1 MIISCILF
9 DFYNFGDKLNTME
22 KLFTIGDTV
31 FVLDDSLEGKVVGF
45 HATYIQIE
53 TNDGFV
59 LEYLPN
65 ELIKKNIHE
74 PEIKFNKSV
83 DVVLSEKEPIKK
95 KGAPLVRY
103 SKKEQPIFEVDLH
116 LEKIT
121 SGKIKNLTNFDK
133 LSFQLEEAKRAID
146 FAITKRYSKV
156 VLIHGVGEGVLKSEL
171 EYLVKRYENI
181 TIQEANYNKY
191 GLGAMELYIKQN

>member
-1 MIISCILF
+1 MQ
-9 DFYNFGDKLNTME
+9 KLVN
-22 KLFTIGDTV
+22 IGDNV
-31 FVLDDSLEGKVVGF
+31 LVLDDSLEGKVVGF
-45 HATYIQIE
+45 NAAYVQIE
-53 TNDGFV
+53 TLDGFV

-65 ELIKKNIHE
+65 ELVTITKNA
-74 PEIKFNKSV
+74 PELNFNRSI
-83 DVVLSEKEPIKK
+83 DLVLAEKEPAKK

-103 SKKEQPIFEVDLH
+103 SKKEQPFFEVDLH
-116 LEKIT
+116 LEKIIAKA
-121 SGKIKNLTNFDK
+121 SKNLTNFDK

>member
-1 MIISCILF
+1 MH
-9 DFYNFGDKLNTME
+9 

-45 HATYIQIE
+45 HADYIQIE
-53 TNDGFV
+53 TKDGFI

-65 ELIKKNIHE
+65 ELVIKNTNE
-74 PEIKFNKSV
+74 PELKFNKSI
-83 DVVLSEKEPIKK
+83 DLVLSEKEPMKK
-95 KGAPLVRY
+95 KGAPLVRH
-103 SKKEQPIFEVDLH
+103 SKKNQPLFEVDLH

-121 SGKIKNLTNFDK
+121 NGKIKNLSNFDK

-146 FAITKRYSKV
+146 FAITKRYSRV
-156 VLIHGVGEGVLKSEL
+156 VLIHGIGEGVLKSEL
-171 EYLVKRYENI
+171 TYLVKRYENI
-181 TIQEANYNKY
+181 VIQEADYSKY

>member
-1 MIISCILF
+1 MIIGCILF

-59 LEYLPN
+59 LEYFPN

-74 PEIKFNKSV
+74 PEIKFNKSNIIGKCCLHNINSRCWFYILNHFRYFILP
-83 DVVLSEKEPIKK
+83 DNFIIFLYHTPISKTNIIYK
-95 KGAPLVRY
+95 YY
-103 SKKEQPIFEVDLH
+103 SH
-116 LEKIT
+116 NT
-121 SGKIKNLTNFDK
+121 SLFLGKLNNLLF
-133 LSFQLEEAKRAID
+133 LL
-146 FAITKRYSKV
+146 
-156 VLIHGVGEGVLKSEL
+156 
-171 EYLVKRYENI
+171 
-181 TIQEANYNKY
+181 
-191 GLGAMELYIKQN
+191 

>member
-1 MIISCILF
+1 MQNLF
-9 DFYNFGDKLNTME
+9 VIEDKVL
-22 KLFTIGDTV
+22 
-31 FVLDDSLEGKVVGF
+31 VLDDSIEGKVVGF
-45 HATYIQIE
+45 NAAYVQIE
-53 TNDGFV
+53 TLDGFV

-65 ELIKKNIHE
+65 ELVKIAKNA
-74 PEIKFNKSV
+74 PELNFNKSI
-83 DVVLSEKEPIKK
+83 DLVLAEKEPAKK
-95 KGAPLVRY
+95 KGAPLIRY

-121 SGKIKNLTNFDK
+121 SKLNTNLSNFDK
-133 LSFQLEEAKRAID
+133 LSIQLDEAKRAID
-146 FAITKRYSKV
+146 FAISKRYSRV

-171 EYLVKRYENI
+171 EYMIKRYENI